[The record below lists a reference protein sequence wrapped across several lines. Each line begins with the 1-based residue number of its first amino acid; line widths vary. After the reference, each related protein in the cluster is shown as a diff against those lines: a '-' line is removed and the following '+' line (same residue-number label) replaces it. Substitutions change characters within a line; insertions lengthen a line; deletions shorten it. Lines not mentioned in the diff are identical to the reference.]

1 MVEIPPPR
9 IVVLAGL
16 PGSGKST
23 WAAGQPGTALSSD
36 EIRRLLTDDVTNQ
49 QVHRRVFRILR
60 QLLVQRLELRRP
72 VTYIDATNLTPWERR
87 PYLELAQLYDARAEA
102 VYFATPLGVCQER
115 NRGRDRVV
123 PDEVLAEMARKLTPP
138 AVEEGFCSVTVIGA

>member
-1 MVEIPPPR
+1 MVETPPR
-9 IVVLAGL
+9 IVVLTGL

-60 QLLVQRLELRRP
+60 QLLAQRLELRRP

-87 PYLELAQLYDARAEA
+87 PYIELAQLHDARAEA
-102 VYFATPLGVCQER
+102 VGKAFRTQGIEPLASGPAEYAAHIVGETAKWT
-115 NRGRDRVV
+115 DVV
-123 PDEVLAEMARKLTPP
+123 AKAGLAK
-138 AVEEGFCSVTVIGA
+138 